1 MRKTVAYAS
10 DCGDRRSLGAQNSG
24 RSRFMGNEIVIESVT
39 EDGHLSEIQK
49 LAYAIWHE
57 HYPGIISSEQIEYML
72 REGYSLE
79 ALQRDSQRGGVR
91 YDRALIEGVLVGF
104 SAYGPHSDADA
115 LVLHKLYV
123 EAAQRGRGCARQLVE
138 AASEHALANSLNR
151 VILRVNKHNRV
162 SIAAYERMGFA
173 NRGSIVSDI
182 GGGFSMDDYLM
193 ELDL

>member
-1 MRKTVAYAS
+1 
-10 DCGDRRSLGAQNSG
+10 
-24 RSRFMGNEIVIESVT
+24 MGNEIVIAPAT
-39 EDGHLSEIQK
+39 EDVHLSDIQK
-49 LAYAIWHE
+49 LAYAIWRE

-79 ALQRDSQRGGVR
+79 ALQRDLAQDGIR
-91 YDRALIEGVLVGF
+91 YDRALAEGVLVGF
-104 SAYGPHSDADA
+104 SSYGPHSDADA
-115 LVLHKLYV
+115 LMIHKLYV
-123 EAAQRGRGCARQLVE
+123 EASQRSRGCARKLVE

-162 SIAAYERMGFA
+162 AIAAYERMGFA

-182 GGGFSMDDYLM
+182 GSGFVMDDYLM